1 MTAERLPTLAGT
13 PNSPHSPQAVT
24 AELLHTRIAVAG
36 PVTTVQALGEL
47 DMDTAH
53 LLTSAV
59 EEGLLGHPR
68 ILLLD
73 LGAVT
78 FCDCAGLRTLLRVR
92 RRITASGAT
101 FHLASPSRAVLR
113 IMDLTGT
120 AGALDIR
127 PTLPAPRTPLSLP
140 SAVPARTGS

>member
-1 MTAERLPTLAGT
+1 MAERPPATAGT
-13 PNSPHSPQAVT
+13 RNSPHTPQAEP
-24 AELLHTRIAVAG
+24 AELLSTRISAAG
-36 PVTTVQALGEL
+36 PLTTVQVQGEL

-73 LGAVT
+73 LAAVA
-78 FCDCAGLRTLLRVR
+78 FCDCAGLRTLLRTR
-92 RRITASGAT
+92 RRITEAGAT
-101 FHLASPSRAVLR
+101 FHLASTSRAVLR

-120 AGALDIR
+120 AGALDAR
-127 PTLPAPRTPLSLP
+127 PTLPPPRSPL
-140 SAVPARTGS
+140 AVPATARTGS